1 MTPAS
6 VALRSGD
13 SVRAQVIAAFADD
26 GALADGITGFVART
40 SQADMA
46 AAVYDTIDSGG
57 TLIAEAG
64 TGTGKTF
71 AYLVPALLA
80 GGKVLLSTGTKPL
93 QDQLFRK
100 DLPAVLD
107 ALRINAATA
116 LLKGRANYVCLH
128 RMARAESEGLL
139 PTRDDVGHLR
149 SIVRFAAT
157 TSTGDR
163 AELAAVPENAAIWP
177 MVTSTRDNCL
187 GAECPRFAECFVYKA
202 RRDAQAADIVV
213 VNHHL
218 FMADLAFRDDSIR
231 DFLPTV
237 NTVILDE
244 AHQLPS
250 IAADFF
256 GASLSLAQLLE
267 AGRDARALGL
277 ARAPD
282 GASWIT
288 LTSQF
293 ERAVRD
299 LRLALGAVGLAIGT
313 RTPLER
319 IERRSDLQ
327 PAFDELDAA
336 CAELGRA
343 LEINRGRDAELDLLI
358 PRLADLRRGLS
369 GWSGAMKTAASD
381 RNENQFEEEGTGDAM
396 PSVRWIS
403 VSTHG
408 AQFNET
414 PLRPGQALAR
424 AREAQPQPWIL
435 TSATLTA
442 AGRFDHYLT
451 EVGIEDA
458 LTARWNS
465 PFDFAKQALL
475 YLPQSMPSPYDI
487 RFAQNV
493 AEAAWP
499 LVRANGGR
507 AFILCT
513 TLRAVDKVAERLRQ
527 LMALD
532 DQPLPLLVQGASTRR
547 ALIEAFR
554 SSGNA
559 VLVGSISFWEGIDIR
574 GDALS
579 LVVIDKLPFAPPD
592 DPVVEAK
599 IRYLRKM
606 GRNPFNEYQLPEA
619 IILMKQGVGRL
630 IRDETD
636 RGVLMIL
643 DERVLT
649 KPYGKTV
656 LASLPPFARTRS
668 EAEAVEFLTRRR
680 AG

>member
-1 MTPAS
+1 
-6 VALRSGD
+6 
-13 SVRAQVIAAFADD
+13 
-26 GALADGITGFVART
+26 
-40 SQADMA
+40 MA
-46 AAVYDTIDSGG
+46 TAVYDTIDAGG

-71 AYLVPALLA
+71 AYLVPALIA
-80 GGKVLLSTGTKPL
+80 GGKVLISSGTKPL

-128 RMARAESEGLL
+128 RMARAEGEGLL
-139 PTRDDVGHLR
+139 PTREDVVHLR
-149 SIVRFAAT
+149 SVVRFAAS

-163 AELAAVPENAAIWP
+163 AELAGVPENAAIWP
-177 MVTSTRDNCL
+177 LVTSTRDNCL
-187 GAECPRFAECFVYKA
+187 GSECPRFGECFVYKA

-237 NTVILDE
+237 DTVILDE

-277 ARAPD
+277 ARAAD
-282 GASWIT
+282 GASWIS

-299 LRLALGAVGLAIGT
+299 LRLALGAVGLAAGS

-319 IERRSDLQ
+319 IERRSDLGGS
-327 PAFDELDAA
+327 FDALDDAG
-336 CAELGRA
+336 AELGRA

-358 PRLADLRRGLS
+358 GRVAALRRELADWNNALAR
-369 GWSGAMKTAASD
+369 TADDDDDASPD
-381 RNENQFEEEGTGDAM
+381 DA

-403 VSTHG
+403 VSTYG
-408 AQFNET
+408 AQFNQT
-414 PLRPGQALAR
+414 PLAPGQALAR
-424 AREAQPQPWIL
+424 AREAQPQAWIL

-442 AGRFDHYLT
+442 AGKFDHYLA
-451 EVGIEDA
+451 ELGIEDA
-458 LTARWNS
+458 TTARWDS
-465 PFDFAKQALL
+465 PFDFQRQALL
-475 YLPQSMPSPYDI
+475 YLPQSLPSPYDI
-487 RFAQNV
+487 RFAEKV

-499 LVRANGGR
+499 LIRANGGR

-532 DQPLPLLVQGASTRR
+532 DQELPLLVQGSSTRR
-547 ALIEAFR
+547 ALIDAFR
-554 SSGNA
+554 SAGNA
-559 VLVGSISFWEGIDIR
+559 VLIGSISFWEGIDIR

-599 IRYLRKM
+599 IRYLRKV

-619 IILMKQGVGRL
+619 IMLIKQGVGRL
-630 IRDETD
+630 IRDEAD

-649 KPYGKTV
+649 KSYGKTV
-656 LASLPPFARTRS
+656 LASLPPFSRTRS
-668 EAEAVEFLTRRR
+668 EAEAVEFLTRRAPVR
-680 AG
+680 I

>member
-1 MTPAS
+1 MA
-6 VALRSGD
+6 
-13 SVRAQVIAAFADD
+13 
-26 GALADGITGFVART
+26 GAVF
-40 SQADMA
+40 
-46 AAVYDTIDSGG
+46 DTIESGG

-128 RMARAESEGLL
+128 RMARAEGEGLL
-139 PTRDDVGHLR
+139 PSREDVGHLR
-149 SIVRFAAT
+149 SVVRFSAST
-157 TSTGDR
+157 TTGDR
-163 AELAAVPENAAIWP
+163 AELAGVPENAAIWP
-177 MVTSTRDNCL
+177 LVTSTRDNCL
-187 GAECPRFAECFVYKA
+187 GAECPRFGECFVYKA

-218 FMADLAFRDDSIR
+218 FLADLAFRDDSIR

-244 AHQLPS
+244 AHQLPA

-299 LRLALGAVGLAIGT
+299 LRLALGGVGLAVGS

-319 IERRSDLQ
+319 IDRRSELQ
-327 PAFDELDAA
+327 PAFDDVDAA
-336 CAELGRA
+336 CAELARA
-343 LEINRGRDAELDLLI
+343 LEVNRGRDAELDLLI
-358 PRLADLRRGLS
+358 ARVAELRRDLS
-369 GWSGAMKTAASD
+369 DWSKELNKSA
-381 RNENQFEEEGTGDAM
+381 NLGDDGDTDTDDS

-403 VSTHG
+403 VSAHG
-408 AQFNET
+408 AQFNQT
-414 PLRPGQALAR
+414 PLAPGKALAR
-424 AREAQPQPWIL
+424 AREAQPQAWVL

-442 AGRFDHYLT
+442 AGRFDHYLD
-451 EVGIEDA
+451 EVGLEEA
-458 LTARWNS
+458 STARWNS
-465 PFDFAKQALL
+465 PFDFPQQALL
-475 YLPQSMPSPYDI
+475 YLPQSMPSPYDAG
-487 RFAQNV
+487 FAQKV

-507 AFILCT
+507 AFVLCT
-513 TLRAVDKVAERLRQ
+513 TLRAVDRVADRLRQ

-532 DQPLPLLVQGASTRR
+532 DQPLPLLVQGTSTRR

-599 IRYLRKM
+599 IRHLRKN

-619 IILMKQGVGRL
+619 IMLMKQGVGRL

-643 DERVLT
+643 DERVVT
-649 KPYGKTV
+649 KPYGKV
-656 LASLPPFARTRS
+656 ILSSLPPFARTRS

-680 AG
+680 ST